1 MYMFTWLADLRNR
14 GLSLRLALMA
24 AAVAAAFGLTVPVAL
39 HIGGVMAV
47 TAAALA
53 AGLCL
58 LGAGS
63 ALFIGDRLRGPH
75 IALAAL
81 LLGMILR
88 MGLPL
93 TAGLIIHLHGGPLA
107 QAGLLW
113 YLVVF
118 YPITLTVGTILS
130 LPPKG
135 ESQHLEYLEN

>member
-1 MYMFTWLADLRNR
+1 MFTLLADLRNR
-14 GLSLRLALMA
+14 GLSLRLAVMA
-24 AAVAAAFGLTVPVAL
+24 AAVAVAYGLTVPVAL
-39 HIGGVMAV
+39 HIGGGMAV

-63 ALFIGDRLRGPH
+63 ALFIGDRLRGTH
-75 IALAAL
+75 AALAAL

-93 TAGLIIHLHGGPLA
+93 TAGVIIHIHGGPLA

-118 YPITLTVGTILS
+118 YSITLTLGTILS

-135 ESQHLEYLEN
+135 EVQQSEYR